1 MEEQDQ
7 AVKEIELTYFFP
19 DICNICAHSK
29 VVSNWKPEI
38 ASYSS

>member
-7 AVKEIELTYFFP
+7 AVKEIELI
-19 DICNICAHSK
+19 DICQIFVICAHSK